1 MKVMKVKEIIENF
14 RYNNGEFQEDSILQA
29 RKNKEKVIQ
38 ALLTE
43 LEEFVENIEN
53 HLAEENYMLHFY
65 AMYLLAEFKEKRA
78 FPIIINLLNK
88 DQDILSALLG
98 DMVTQGLDR
107 ILASTFDGDIEK
119 LYKIIVN
126 ETLDEFIRSAAF
138 TSLVI
143 LQKNNIIEQKTIENK
158 IEDMLKNELKEDYS
172 YVIVSIVNYIADNN
186 IYDKKDLVQKLYME
200 HRVDEMA
207 IGGYD
212 SFIDNLYGTRNYFES
227 KEMIEDTIAELSYW
241 ACFNEKDENEIDY
254 EKFIKEFIKI
264 NKVENEG
271 NKKTKEIGRNEL
283 CPCREW
289 EEI

>member
-1 MKVMKVKEIIENF
+1 MEVKEIIENF

-29 RKNKEKVIQ
+29 RKNKEKVIP

-88 DQDILSALLG
+88 DQDILIALLG

-107 ILASTFDGDIEK
+107 ILASTFDGDIKK

-158 IEDMLKNELKEDYS
+158 IEDMLNNELKEDYS

-212 SFIDNLYGTRNYFES
+212 SFIDSLYGTRNYFES
-227 KEMIEDTIAELSYW
+227 KEMIKDTIAELSYW
-241 ACFNEKDENEIDY
+241 ACFNEKDENEVDY

-264 NKVENEG
+264 NRVKNEG

-289 EEI
+289 

>member
-1 MKVMKVKEIIENF
+1 MKVMEVKDIIENF

-158 IEDMLKNELKEDYS
+158 IEDMLNNELKEDYS

-227 KEMIEDTIAELSYW
+227 KEMIKDTIAELSYW

-264 NKVENEG
+264 NRVENEG

-289 EEI
+289 